1 MNMHK
6 APGIIKWIVFP
17 VLPAFLALSDL
28 SYTRA
33 ELSAGGF
40 FQKALLYAFLFLL
53 LLFLSDKL
61 YFFLKRPAPAR
72 RWHRF
77 LTFSR
82 KNVLML
88 SALLFLIDLGYLYV
102 YRPGTCGYDTVNQI
116 LDLVTGMD
124 PLPFSWASWQENV
137 SALMNDHHPV
147 ATTLIFTL
155 FYRIGTAVGHSN
167 IGIFIYAL
175 FQAGCLSLLFG
186 CIICYMDRLGIP
198 KLFAL
203 LSFLFCCS
211 PVIAFFSIAMIKD
224 SLFSVVFVL
233 FFLQYAEIVS
243 KALEKKTVSRK
254 ALLFLLFLSTVIALL
269 NKKGMYIA
277 LVSDLALLPVLPGGR
292 TKLRVVCCALMPVFV
307 ITILMGKLLFPLF
320 GIFPGGKQEALGFTF
335 QQTAGILLE
344 DPESFSEEDRAL
356 FFRLINIPPEELEST
371 YNPAL
376 TNAVKDYYCLH
387 TSEDDLA
394 AYLKLWL
401 SQVLRHPLAALRI
414 LLTVNGGYFAP
425 VKTANVY
432 TSAAYYEYLGA
443 FRQPDSSLA
452 LRNTVTGIYQTLT
465 QTPGLSVFFLDALS
479 LFWFPCVTAFL
490 LQRHGREGAIV
501 CMVPLAANMVFL
513 ILGPVCWTR
522 YGLCQIFT
530 LPVWASLP
538 FVFCPRPD
546 DMPQTDRIP

>member
-1 MNMHK
+1 MNK
-6 APGIIKWIVFP
+6 AHGILKWIVFP

-28 SYTRA
+28 SYTDA
-33 ELSAGGF
+33 ELSAGSF
-40 FQKALLYAFLFLL
+40 FRKALLYAVLFLL
-53 LLFLSDKL
+53 LLFLSEKCFL
-61 YFFLKRPAPAR
+61 FLKRPVPAR

-82 KNVLML
+82 KNVLLL
-88 SALLFLIDLGYLYV
+88 SALLFLVDLGFLYV

-124 PLPFSWASWQENV
+124 PLPFSWQPWQETV

-147 ATTLIFTL
+147 VTTLVFTF
-155 FYRIGTAVGHSN
+155 FYRIGTAAGHPN
-167 IGIFIYAL
+167 TGIFFYVL
-175 FQAGCLSLLFG
+175 FQAGCLSFLLG
-186 CIICYMDRLGIP
+186 YTVCRMDRLGVP

-211 PVIAFFSIAMIKD
+211 PVIAYFSIAMIKD
-224 SLFSVVFVL
+224 SLFSLVFVL
-233 FFLQYAEIVS
+233 FFLQYTEIVR
-243 KALEKKTVSRK
+243 KALEKEPVSGK
-254 ALLFLLFLSTVIALL
+254 DLLFLLFLSTGIALL

-277 LVSDLALLPVLPGGR
+277 LLSDLALLPTVSGGR
-292 TKLRVVCCALMPVFV
+292 GKLRVLCCALMPVFV
-307 ITILMGKLLFPLF
+307 ITVLMGKILFPLF

-344 DPESFSEEDRAL
+344 DPASFSEEDRAL
-356 FFRLINIPPEELEST
+356 FFRLIDIPPEDLKST
-371 YNPAL
+371 YNPADID
-376 TNAVKDYYCLH
+376 AVKDHYCLNAAK
-387 TSEDDLA
+387 EDLA
-394 AYLKLWL
+394 ASRKHWL

-414 LLTVNGGYFAP
+414 SLAVNGGYFAP

-432 TSAAYYEYLGA
+432 TSAVYYEILGA

-465 QTPGLSVFFLDALS
+465 HSPGLSVFFLDALS
-479 LFWFPCVTAFL
+479 LFWFPCVTVFL
-490 LQRHGREGAIV
+490 LQRHGRKDAVV

-522 YGLCQIFT
+522 YGLCQILT

-538 FVFCPRPD
+538 FVFCPHSDDRPD
-546 DMPQTDRIP
+546 ADRIP